1 MLSFAILVAH
11 YPPGLAG
18 RVTSALNLLVFAAA
32 FSVQTGFGAVIDRFR
47 GDGPEAIFAG
57 SGFAAAF
64 LIAAAL
70 QGLSLVWLR
79 ITRSWRGPGSD

>member
-18 RVTSALNLLVFAAA
+18 RVTSALNLLIFAAA
-32 FSVQTGFGAVIDRFR
+32 FSVQTGFGALIDRFR
-47 GDGPEAIFAG
+47 GNGVEVPFDGAG
-57 SGFAAAF
+57 FGVAFLLAAA
-64 LIAAAL
+64 I

-79 ITRSWRGPGSD
+79 FTRSWRDSG